1 MKNIVLV
8 VCLLVFSLKGYSQQ
22 AEFENELGEENVK
35 ILNSLLEDF
44 ETNTLKKEYPNVTL
58 ENAYKEFLQTIVEEN
73 YSILEKSKA
82 RFKDDDFKLHIYC
95 IPDSTWIEKRQL
107 SSGKKGFLIK
117 ERYKYLTTNNTIGYT
132 KSTIFCCN
140 NKDKTL
146 ELLKK
151 ERVQINLSGLYIK
164 ALKKISNKSEFI
176 KNYLHNIQITADPIH
191 PHTMSNYI
199 LMNNI
204 DVNDYFVKR
213 ILFVNT
219 VYR

>member
-1 MKNIVLV
+1 MNNIVLV

-22 AEFENELGEENVK
+22 AEFVNEFGEENVK

-58 ENAYKEFLQTIVEEN
+58 EEAYKEFLQTIVEEN
-73 YSILEKSKA
+73 YLILEKSKA

-95 IPDSTWIEKRQL
+95 VTDSTWIEKRQL
-107 SSGKKGFLIK
+107 SSGNKGFLIK
-117 ERYKYLTTNNTIGYT
+117 ERYKYLTTRNTIGYT
-132 KSTIFCCN
+132 KSTIFCCD

-146 ELLKK
+146 QLLKK
-151 ERVQINLSGLYIK
+151 KRVQVNLSGLYIK

-191 PHTMSNYI
+191 PNTMSNYI

-213 ILFVNT
+213 ILFVNN